1 MIDHQKYFNLKQNF
15 DLNFTDKE
23 IIMQE
28 TKKNNK
34 LTRNISDQSENQ
46 INDLRVDS

>member
-1 MIDHQKYFNLKQNF
+1 
-15 DLNFTDKE
+15 
-23 IIMQE
+23 MQE

-34 LTRNISDQSENQ
+34 LTRKISDQSDNQ